1 MNEEHNNNSNSK
13 TEWRLQQLETN
24 FSILT
29 GKIEN
34 IESIV
39 IRLESKIPSGGL
51 DCQFHKMRL
60 DEIDKR
66 VGKVETSTESINKKI
81 ITWSAIAAVI
91 LFLFSQV
98 FIPYAL
104 NNYKVESTSGKPQ
117 IEYVDPLSLQ
127 LDFAKT
133 NLYVRGKS

>member
-1 MNEEHNNNSNSK
+1 MNEEHNSNSNSK